1 MLRRNTTLALLF
13 IILFSCKEQN
23 AIPYEHNNGEPEH
36 IRMIVFAGESNSGG
50 QALNRDASTDELSA
64 RQGTHI
70 LHNYTLSFEQLHI
83 GMNNLLGHYGM
94 KSDTTMHSWELE
106 LANKEAAGE
115 FFDDLYIV
123 KTGQGGSKISQWEK
137 SKPFADTFDKRLT
150 AAIGNLSNETDKVHF
165 AMFYSQGINDLIAD
179 DWDADNWERKTIE
192 RFNYLRQKYGH
203 FPIIMTKFFNI
214 PGKKVDELNE
224 AIENVCDKITDCHF
238 VETGDLPRDDKYHF
252 SYLGQKILADLLVNK
267 LKSAGYFL

>member
-1 MLRRNTTLALLF
+1 MLRRNTILTLFAVL
-13 IILFSCKEQN
+13 LFSCKEQS

-36 IRMIVFAGESNSGG
+36 IRLVVFAGESNSGG
-50 QALNRDASTDELSA
+50 QALNRDASKEELSV

-70 LHNYTLSFEQLHI
+70 LNNYTLSFEPLHV
-83 GMNNLLGHYGM
+83 GVNNLLGHSGM
-94 KSDTTMHSWELE
+94 KSDTTMHSWELQ
-106 LANKEAAGE
+106 LANKEAGGE

-137 SKPFADTFDKRLT
+137 QKPFADTFDKRLT
-150 AAIGNLSNETDKVHF
+150 VAIDYLSNETDKVNF
-165 AMFYSQGINDLIAD
+165 AMFYSQGINDLIAR
-179 DWDADNWERKTIE
+179 DWDVDLWEKKTIE

-203 FPIIMTKFFNI
+203 FPIIMTRFFDI
-214 PGKKVDELNE
+214 PGKNVEELNA
-224 AIENVCDKITDCHF
+224 AIERICQTISDCHF
-238 VETGDLPRDDKYHF
+238 VETADLPRDDKYHF